1 MSQLSSHIAHKRSVS
16 PAKGAKRLLE
26 LGRKHTE
33 GIEAGI
39 EGLLARVG
47 VIGVVSDLSA
57 TCSAC
62 VLALHLAK
70 TFALLRA
77 AFIIDWLASR
87 SCFDFRP
94 L

>member
-1 MSQLSSHIAHKRSVS
+1 MSQLSSCIARKWSVS

-26 LGRKHTE
+26 LGQKRAE

-47 VIGVVSDLSA
+47 VVGVVGDLSA

-62 VLALHLAK
+62 VLALHLTK
-70 TFALLRA
+70 TSALLRA